1 MGKLINGVWVD
12 WIEKVKI
19 LQKVAIQNDE
29 GLLLAVRRSDSEHT
43 RAGKWDLV
51 GGSLDIEDIENGKN
65 GSGKGDDQDILVKA
79 LKREIS
85 EETQLTT
92 KEGSVRA
99 VHTASGYNDQK
110 MIFILAIGYIAE
122 IDSDQVVKV
131 SKEHSEYK
139 WVTLEEFKNLDIG
152 DDGGLTLSI
161 LEKINEN

>member
-1 MGKLINGVWVD
+1 MGKLINGIWVD

-19 LQKVAIQNDE
+19 LQKVAIQNEE
-29 GLLLAVRRSDSEHT
+29 GLFLAVKRSDSEHT

-51 GGSLDIEDIENGKN
+51 GGSLDVEDIENGKI
-65 GSGKGDDQDILVKA
+65 GSGMGDDQDILIKA
-79 LKREIS
+79 LKREIT

-92 KEGSVRA
+92 KMGSTRV

-110 MIFILAIGYIAE
+110 NIFILAIGYIAKV
-122 IDSDQVVKV
+122 DSDQIVKV

-139 WVTLEEFKNLDIG
+139 WVTLEEFKKLDIG

-161 LEKINEN
+161 LEKINGN